1 MKFILSHGTKF
12 SNSCRKI
19 EGKICLGKQKKV
31 LSLVLCVAMMLSVM
45 VVGAGAAFS
54 DQSKIKNTEAVDMCT
69 ALNIIGGYPDGTFK
83 PEGNITRAEVTK
95 MICVALNGGEEPAV
109 STNATPTFSDV
120 RGNANAAWAEG
131 YIESCATQG
140 IVSGVGGGK
149 FAPNGNVTGTQLAK
163 MLLVALGYKADI
175 QNFTGNAWATN
186 VNVLATQKGLYKDL
200 EKLDVSA
207 ALTRDNAAQMIW
219 NALQAKEV
227 TYEYTL
233 VSENGQL
240 TSKIT
245 VKDDKKTLLEDKY
258 NTVDTDKTT
267 GILTGISYN
276 TNKEEYTYTIQDLDS
291 RHALTNPRNY
301 TTKQDFTEL
310 LGHNVTI
317 VVENNS
323 AKDVYGAYA
332 KDSVVLVSGLMGD
345 IGYDDY
351 AKDKTIEVNDVDY
364 DVDAQVTA
372 VEYSAVNHRYV
383 ESRIADLNA
392 VKAKAPFYKFSAID
406 WDDDNDIDL
415 IIVYPVAFGKVTY
428 VGSDY
433 TRVAVVNAGV
443 SNFNNDNPTTTSTS
457 YDTKKA
463 EDYTLYS
470 GAAKDDYAV
479 ISADTSLKT
488 RGTITKVDKQT
499 GKVTS
504 TSKDTAVIG
513 GTSYDITYQTA
524 LKNSRNETVDYRV
537 VNGYVVWSDSSATV
551 DVSDYVL
558 VTGITGSTASSGYY
572 KADLLFTDGTT
583 ATADIKSVKDGD
595 NTYTKADENIKNKA
609 TAGTLWKYEV
619 SSGRYEL
626 TALPDSGNDKE
637 GFDLWLKDASA
648 SANAHWTHATK
659 ASDADAKVKFGS
671 QSSDPSAKFAKD
683 AVVFVKD
690 DDDYSV
696 KTGADL
702 AKVTGNATVFYAGA
716 EENDNGYNYVTFA
729 FISTTSISSTDTIYG
744 FVTSDVTITKDSD
757 GTYYGFTAWNGT
769 ETVNLTT
776 IDTNSG
782 DFKSNSTNLGEVS
795 AIEDGTANLKKQAII
810 GYKLDADG
818 KVTDLTVYGTGDAN
832 TVTTGLVGALTAFDG
847 DDLTVNGVPYTTDK
861 DDTTILYIDR
871 DGKKGETSGSYS
883 KADEVD
889 SSIEN
894 PTSIKGVYNGGN
906 TKYYANVLILKAAGS
921 SDLDLIV
928 VDVNN
933 DWYNVQ

>member
-1 MKFILSHGTKF
+1 
-12 SNSCRKI
+12 
-19 EGKICLGKQKKV
+19 
-31 LSLVLCVAMMLSVM
+31 MMLSVM

-109 STNATPTFSDV
+109 STNATPTFNDV

-149 FAPNGNVTGTQLAK
+149 FAPNGNVTGAQLAK

-383 ESRIADLNA
+383 ESRIADLDA
-392 VKAKAPFYKFSAID
+392 VKAQAPFYNFSAID

-415 IIVYPVAFGKVTY
+415 IIVYPVAFGKITY

-433 TRVAVVNAGV
+433 TRVAVVTDTK
-443 SNFNNDNPTTTSTS
+443 DNYNLSTPATTSTS

-470 GAAKDDYAV
+470 GAAKDDYAM

-488 RGTITKVDKQT
+488 RGTITKVEKQT

-583 ATADIKSVKDGD
+583 ATADIKSVTVKNTGDDSTEHPTVTYSKDSNQIPG
-595 NTYTKADENIKNKA
+595 KAK
-609 TAGTLWKYEV
+609 AGTLWSYEV

-626 TALPDSGNDKE
+626 TALPDTNTTVGAE
-637 GFDLWLKDASA
+637 GFDLWLNDGATTTNGANWSA
-648 SANAHWTHATK
+648 AKK

-671 QSSDPSAKFAKD
+671 QTSDPSAKFAKD

-729 FISTTSISSTDTIYG
+729 FISTSSISSTDTIYG
-744 FVTSDVTITKDSD
+744 FVTSDITISKDSD
-757 GTYYGFTAWNGT
+757 GTYYSFGAWNGT
-769 ETVNLTT
+769 ENVTLTT
-776 IDTNSG
+776 VDV
-782 DFKSNSTNLGEVS
+782 KSNDFTATNLGTETN
-795 AIEDGTANLKKQAII
+795 IESGTANLQKQAIV

-818 KVTDLTVYGTGDAN
+818 KVTDLTVYGTGEAN

-847 DDLTVNGVPYTTDK
+847 DDLTVNGTAYTTDK

-889 SSIEN
+889 AN
-894 PTSIKGVYNGGN
+894 ATTQPTHFVTIDGK
-906 TKYYANVLILKAAGS
+906 KYYANVLVYRTAASG
-921 SDLDLIV
+921 DLDLVV

>member
-1 MKFILSHGTKF
+1 MQKTAE
-12 SNSCRKI
+12 KI
-19 EGKICLGKQKKV
+19 GEGKQKKV

-109 STNATPTFSDV
+109 STNATPTFNDV

-245 VKDDKKTLLEDKY
+245 VKDDEKTLLEDKY

-415 IIVYPVAFGKVTY
+415 LIVYPVAFGKVTY

-433 TRVAVVNAGV
+433 TRVAVVNDTKANYNL
-443 SNFNNDNPTTTSTS
+443 STPATTSTS

-470 GAAKDDYAV
+470 GAAKDDYAM

-488 RGTITKVDKQT
+488 RGTITKVEKQT

-513 GTSYDITYQTA
+513 GTSYDITYQSA

-583 ATADIKSVKDGD
+583 ATADIKSVNDGSTTFVKG
-595 NTYTKADENIKNKA
+595 NQNYNSVPTKAA
-609 TAGTLWKYEV
+609 AGTLWSYEV

-626 TALPDSGNDKE
+626 TALPATNITVGAE
-637 GFDLWLKDASA
+637 GFDLWLNDGATTTNGANWSA
-648 SANAHWTHATK
+648 AKK

-671 QSSDPSAKFAKD
+671 QTSDPSAKFAKD

-702 AKVTGNATVFYAGA
+702 AKVTGDATVFYAGA

-769 ETVNLTT
+769 EAVNLTT
-776 IDTNSG
+776 IDTTSS
-782 DFKSNSTNLGEVS
+782 DFKGTTANLGTLNQ
-795 AIEDGTANLKKQAII
+795 IEAASDEAGLKKQAII

-847 DDLTVNGVPYTTDK
+847 DDLTVNGDSYTTDK

-889 SSIEN
+889 ANAALPSKYVTIGSKN
-894 PTSIKGVYNGGN
+894 
-906 TKYYANVLILKAAGS
+906 YYANVLILKAAGS

>member
-1 MKFILSHGTKF
+1 
-12 SNSCRKI
+12 
-19 EGKICLGKQKKV
+19 
-31 LSLVLCVAMMLSVM
+31 M

-109 STNATPTFSDV
+109 STNATPTFNDV
-120 RGNANAAWAEG
+120 RGNANAAWAE
-131 YIESCATQG
+131 SCAAQG

-149 FAPNGNVTGTQLAK
+149 FAPNGNVTGVQLAK

-227 TYEYTL
+227 KYEYTL

-245 VKDDKKTLLEDKY
+245 VKDDEKTLLEDKY

-276 TNKEEYTYTIQDLDS
+276 TNKEEYTYTIQDLNS

-383 ESRIADLNA
+383 ESRIADLDA
-392 VKAKAPFYKFSAID
+392 VKAQAPFYNFSAID

-433 TRVAVVNAGV
+433 TRVAVVNDTKENYNQ
-443 SNFNNDNPTTTSTS
+443 STPTTTSTS

-470 GAAKDDYAV
+470 GAAKDDYAM

-626 TALPDSGNDKE
+626 TALPATDITDGAE
-637 GFDLWLKDASA
+637 GFDLWLNDASA
-648 SANAHWTHATK
+648 SQGANWSAAKK

-671 QSSDPSAKFAKD
+671 QTSNPSAKFAKD

-702 AKVTGNATVFYAGA
+702 AKVTGDATVFYAGA

-818 KVTDLTVYGTGDAN
+818 KVTGLTVYGADPANDAA
-832 TVTTGLVGALTAFDG
+832 TGLVGALTAFDG
-847 DDLTVNGVPYTTDK
+847 DDLTVNGTAYTTDK

-921 SDLDLIV
+921 SSDLDLIV